1 MHQSANK
8 FLCSFS
14 SLLQNNTDVR
24 LGAIPSMPMIFSKQL
39 FPCWLLKRLK
49 KKKKKKDTCWEKKSQ
64 KKKGCCNQVRTEKL
78 EKWCATIPKW
88 VGAWGTRSHKFRKGL
103 KPSTQG
109 NNYPLTDCGN
119 IEVRQHEG
127 FFPSFWCTPHRS
139 IQGHSCLPEGERV
152 VVSARL
158 AISHQVGALFAQSQ
172 QTFCFCPAQGS
183 MVPPAGKQQDSIT
196 QS

>member
-1 MHQSANK
+1 MLVIK
-8 FLCSFS
+8 E
-14 SLLQNNTDVR
+14 T
-24 LGAIPSMPMIFSKQL
+24 
-39 FPCWLLKRLK
+39 K

-127 FFPSFWCTPHRS
+127 FFSFFLMHSTPQHSGTLMFTWGRESSRFGTSGYFSPGRSSLCTES
-139 IQGHSCLPEGERV
+139 ADFLLLP
-152 VVSARL
+152 
-158 AISHQVGALFAQSQ
+158 
-172 QTFCFCPAQGS
+172 GS
-183 MVPPAGKQQDSIT
+183 GLHGTTCRQAAGQHNTKLNIL
-196 QS
+196 